1 MQPEGKTVSCSSDR
15 VTAPLHVSSDRW
27 ATVGRHMCDDSRVPC
42 MSGEHG
48 RVRVTGEGLLYEHQG
63 TNTTLVYRV
72 EKSLPPEILD
82 RHGAQAVLQRSDVLA
97 LPSRVVL
104 GKQQYVFL
112 RAE

>member
-1 MQPEGKTVSCSSDR
+1 MQPETKTVSCSSDR
-15 VTAPLHVSSDRW
+15 VAAPLHVSSDRW
-27 ATVGRHMCDDSRVPC
+27 TTVGRDMCTDSRVPC

-48 RVRVTGEGLLYEHQG
+48 RVRVSNEGLLYEHRG

-72 EKSLPPEILD
+72 EQALPPEILD
-82 RHGAQAVLQRSDVLA
+82 QHGAQAVLQRSDVLA
-97 LPSRVVL
+97 LPSRVVR